1 MFSELSGH
9 EQTVREQTVVSGWS
23 FTFRRFC
30 YNQGG
35 VFLPDFFLADAVA
48 ASPSEPDKCAVLTGL
63 SAWLLRPDLTAMH
76 SQLNIETRRTRPLAA
91 VRAPTARGLVFMNL
105 SLRKADFLLF
115 FIFAAAALISAF
127 SFPRSAEGKAM
138 VRIISNGEEFGTYP
152 LDKNAEIEI
161 VREGHRNVV
170 IIQDGIV
177 HMDYSNCKNQIC
189 VHTGEI
195 SDKGE
200 IIVCLPNYVIVEI
213 IGNGEGG
220 EDDEA
225 IDAIV
230 K

>member
-1 MFSELSGH
+1 
-9 EQTVREQTVVSGWS
+9 
-23 FTFRRFC
+23 
-30 YNQGG
+30 
-35 VFLPDFFLADAVA
+35 
-48 ASPSEPDKCAVLTGL
+48 
-63 SAWLLRPDLTAMH
+63 
-76 SQLNIETRRTRPLAA
+76 
-91 VRAPTARGLVFMNL
+91 
-105 SLRKADFLLF
+105 
-115 FIFAAAALISAF
+115 
-127 SFPRSAEGKAM
+127 M

-170 IIQDGIV
+170 VIQDGIA

-200 IIVCLPNYVIVEI
+200 TIVCLPNYVIVEI

>member
-1 MFSELSGH
+1 
-9 EQTVREQTVVSGWS
+9 
-23 FTFRRFC
+23 
-30 YNQGG
+30 
-35 VFLPDFFLADAVA
+35 
-48 ASPSEPDKCAVLTGL
+48 
-63 SAWLLRPDLTAMH
+63 
-76 SQLNIETRRTRPLAA
+76 
-91 VRAPTARGLVFMNL
+91 MNL

-200 IIVCLPNYVIVEI
+200 IIV
-213 IGNGEGG
+213 
-220 EDDEA
+220 
-225 IDAIV
+225 
-230 K
+230 